1 MRYKLG
7 SIKKII
13 KEWGIVTLIYA
24 PFVYLI
30 LYFFSNSFLNIYKTE
45 IARNWIPVA
54 AEIKLVSFNLERLYS
69 NIHDEYVS
77 NINVVTK
84 YSYKINNKIISG
96 NKIAFGYDEESFD
109 DDVDMEIFNKL
120 ENCKLV
126 MIYVNPNNE
135 NEYVISPGLNNSI
148 FRNLI
153 YTLMWCTFISLFI
166 IPKSLKQNNM
176 LKPFFKIYYFI
187 VLILWIIGI
196 FPFLTRSLNFNVKE
210 NIKIIEGKVINP
222 VY

>member
-13 KEWGIVTLIYA
+13 KEWGLVTLIYA

-54 AEIKLVSFNLERLYS
+54 AEIKLVSFNLERSYS

-135 NEYVISPGLNNSI
+135 NESVIAPGINNSI

-166 IPKSLKQNNM
+166 IPASLKKISK

-187 VLILWIIGI
+187 ILVLWIIGI
-196 FPFLTRSLNFNVKE
+196 FPYITKSLFPERINK
-210 NIKIIEGKVINP
+210 IKIVEEKVNNKL
-222 VY
+222 Y